1 MNSLDKIQSIYYYHL
16 TRWPLIFNVNELLFV
31 TPLDKIKDDEDV
43 SGRNRNEERSSIL
56 AKYSYID
63 RNEDVNEFS

>member
-43 SGRNRNEERSSIL
+43 SGRNRNEERSCIL
-56 AKYSYID
+56 AKYSYKD